1 MADVSITPEEFNE
14 KYVPLLNAAADL
26 IISHP
31 EIPEY
36 IEQSDILTA
45 LNVMKTE
52 MGNTLEHRVA
62 EVNSLEDQLARKDK
76 QIKKLQETNQQLFL
90 KVGTKV
96 ETPPEQDKKP
106 ARKSFAEIGAIINNL
121 PG

>member
-1 MADVSITPEEFNE
+1 MSDVSITPEEFNE

-31 EIPEY
+31 EIPED
-36 IEQSDILTA
+36 IEQSDLLTA

-62 EVNSLEDQLARKDK
+62 EVNSLEDKLARKDK

-90 KVGTKV
+90 KVGTKA
-96 ETPPEQDKKP
+96 ETPPELDKKP
-106 ARKSFAEIGAIINNL
+106 VRKSFAEIGAIINNL

>member
-31 EIPEY
+31 EIPED

-96 ETPPEQDKKP
+96 ETPPEQDKKS